1 MLCCFQD
8 DLKLGKLLGSGG
20 FGSVYKATLTEED
33 GTQTPVVVKKVRIVW
48 GTQQSSLPVTNRLM
62 RWPFVSVGWGLCIV
76 GWGLCTA
83 EFLPDKA
90 HIVALTPVVVDRVCV
105 GAENATG
112 VCCQGGGTRS
122 RFRRRMAHKHQ
133 WWSRRCVCLCVCV
146 CVCVFGGGGLRQT
159 AV

>member
-62 RWPFVSVGWGLCIV
+62 RWPFVSVGWGLCTV

-90 HIVALTPVVVDRVCV
+90 HSVALTPVVVDRVCV

-112 VCCQGGGTRS
+112 VCCQGGGGYKVTLS
-122 RFRRRMAHKHQ
+122 EEDGTQTPVVVKKV
-133 WWSRRCVCLCVCV
+133 CVFV